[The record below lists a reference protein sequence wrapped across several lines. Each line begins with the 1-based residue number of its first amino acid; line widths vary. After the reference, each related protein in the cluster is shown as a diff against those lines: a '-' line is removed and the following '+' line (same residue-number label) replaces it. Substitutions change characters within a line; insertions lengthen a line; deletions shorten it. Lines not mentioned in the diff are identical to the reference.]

1 MKKVSFTLKSL
12 VIALSLSAPFV
23 ASATEPTSTTTSGGS
38 SSSFWWWWGKDDNAP
53 SVPLDGG
60 LSLLLAAG
68 VGYGAR
74 KVAVAR
80 KKAKGDDSIAK

>member
-1 MKKVSFTLKSL
+1 MKKASLKSL
-12 VIALSLSAPFV
+12 IIALFLSVPFI
-23 ASATEPTSTTTSGGS
+23 ASATEPASGGS

-60 LSLLLAAG
+60 LSLLLVAG

-74 KVAVAR
+74 KVAVS
-80 KKAKGDDSIAK
+80 KKKSK

>member
-1 MKKVSFTLKSL
+1 MKKASFTLKSL
-12 VIALSLSAPFV
+12 IIALFLSVPMLAF
-23 ASATEPTSTTTSGGS
+23 ATESASTTTTSGGS
-38 SSSFWWWWGKDDNAP
+38 GSSFWWWWGNDDNAP

-74 KVAVAR
+74 KVVIS
-80 KKAKGDDSIAK
+80 KKKSK